1 MTPPSDQR
9 PPEDG
14 AELSPRERAHLR
26 SRDRK
31 RVTRMVMDNAAVRR
45 LVLLRGQKKAAPPR
59 DEDAGRR

>member
-1 MTPPSDQR
+1 MIPPSDQR
-9 PPEDG
+9 PEDG
-14 AELSPRERAHLR
+14 AELTPRERAHLR